1 MSPSLQFAIGSLFL
15 LGLLPV
21 LVPARGDDN
30 VRPVRVEEM
39 TRPAAAGGTA
49 HACLDQRERHAEAGK
64 LIPLAA
70 AMRAARAR
78 MPGTVV
84 RARLCHG
91 PEGLVYVLT
100 VLPRDGKVAH
110 LTVDAVRG
118 TLVGGLEHDP
128 EKGGPVSR

>member
-1 MSPSLQFAIGSLFL
+1 RGGHFIVDLACAFARNDGLSSFRVGRCLGTTVQAGFTAEPLGKGMSPSLRFAIGSLFL

-21 LVPARGDDN
+21 LMPARGDDN

-39 TRPAAAGGTA
+39 ARPAAAGGTA

-84 RARLCHG
+84 RA
-91 PEGLVYVLT
+91 
-100 VLPRDGKVAH
+100 
-110 LTVDAVRG
+110 
-118 TLVGGLEHDP
+118 
-128 EKGGPVSR
+128 